1 MNKNW
6 IIMAA
11 IATTLLLWASAFVG
25 IRAGLEAYSP
35 THLSLLRY
43 ATASIVLLFYFYKG
57 KNRLPDK
64 QDLPRIMLTGF
75 VGITVYNFA
84 LNFGELRVTAGV
96 ASFVVNTVPIFTSIL
111 AVFILK
117 ERLRFWGWGAIFL
130 SFIGVA
136 IISLDDLQ
144 SLQISGGVLLLL
156 IAALSQAT
164 YFVLQKP
171 LLQKYSPVEV
181 TTYAIIAGTVCM
193 IPFSPHFFD
202 SLLHTPFAKTLIVIY
217 LGVFPGALAYLSW
230 SFALSKVQASTVS
243 SFLFLVPLLT
253 LGIAWIWL
261 SEIPTMHTWIGGI
274 LILIG
279 VVGMN
284 TLGKAK
290 AMPEKTSTYKKE
302 CLSKK
307 SRSK

>member
-1 MNKNW
+1 MNKTW
-6 IIMAA
+6 IIMSA

-57 KNRLPDK
+57 KHRLPDK
-64 QDLPRIMLTGF
+64 KDLPRIMLTGF
-75 VGITVYNFA
+75 VGITVYNLA
-84 LNFGELRVTAGV
+84 LNFGELGVTAGV

-181 TTYAIIAGTVCM
+181 TTYAIIAGTVFM
-193 IPFSPHFFD
+193 IPFSPQFFD
-202 SLLHTPFAKTLIVIY
+202 GLLNTPFAKTLIVIY

-284 TLGKAK
+284 TIGKAK
-290 AMPEKTSTYKKE
+290 AMPVKKVN
-302 CLSKK
+302 L
-307 SRSK
+307 

>member
-1 MNKNW
+1 MNKTW

-25 IRAGLEAYSP
+25 IRAGLGAYSP

-43 ATASIVLLFYFYKG
+43 ATASIVLVLYFYKG

-64 QDLPRIMLTGF
+64 GDVPRIMLTGL

-84 LNFGELRVTAGV
+84 LNYGEVSVTAGV

-111 AVFILK
+111 AVFILQ
-117 ERLRFWGWGAIFL
+117 ERLRYWGWGAILL
-130 SFIGVA
+130 SFVGVA

-144 SLQISGGVLLLL
+144 RMQISGGVLFLLV
-156 IAALSQAT
+156 AALSQAA
-164 YFVLQKP
+164 YFVMQKP
-171 LLQKYSPVEV
+171 LLKKYSPVEV
-181 TTYAIIAGTVCM
+181 TTYAIVTGTVFM
-193 IPFSPHFFD
+193 IPFSQYFFD
-202 SLLHTPFAKTLIVIY
+202 GIQNAPIAKTLIVIY
-217 LGVFPGALAYLSW
+217 LGVFPGALAYLTW
-230 SFALSKVQASTVS
+230 SFALSKVQASMVS

-261 SEIPTMHTWIGGI
+261 SEIPTLHTWIGGI
-274 LILIG
+274 LILAG

-284 TLGKAK
+284 TIGKAK
-290 AMPEKTSTYKKE
+290 AIPEKRQ
-302 CLSKK
+302 LQDHP
-307 SRSK
+307 R